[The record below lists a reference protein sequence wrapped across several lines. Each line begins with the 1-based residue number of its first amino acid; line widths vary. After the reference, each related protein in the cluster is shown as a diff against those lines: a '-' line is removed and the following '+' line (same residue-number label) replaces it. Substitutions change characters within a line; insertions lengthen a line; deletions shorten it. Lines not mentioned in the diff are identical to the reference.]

1 MRYLSV
7 YLIYAAIVVRAL
19 AAPYEEEQAT
29 PVLVFILLLV
39 YGLLLFS
46 EPGLSRRLAW
56 YPWVYLTGQSLVV
69 IAMLFAAP
77 QLDFLPTLFMPLS
90 FQAGLAFER
99 RVSLIWIA
107 AFTLAMVY
115 PLMAGWEWRAAGLM
129 MVLFYTAIDLL
140 MGSYA
145 YLMRRAEV
153 GQQENQRMLGEL
165 RAAYRQLLDS
175 AAREEELAA
184 AQERSRLAQELH
196 DSVTQTLF
204 SMNLTVQSAR
214 MLLPKNP
221 GQADG
226 QLDHLL
232 DLARSAAS
240 EIQMLVSQLRP
251 RSLMKEGLVPALRR
265 LAGER
270 EQRDGLKVALLL
282 EEDGNLPEPLVV
294 GLYRIAQEAL
304 NNIAKHAQIS
314 EATLRLNLAEH
325 PAFLEVEDHGVGFA
339 PGQVAPSADHFGL
352 AGMAERA
359 CQLGWV
365 LRIDSQP
372 GRGTLIRAEEKPE

>member
-7 YLIYAAIVVRAL
+7 YLIFAAVVVRAL
-19 AAPYEEEQAT
+19 AAPFEEEQAT
-29 PVLVFILLLV
+29 PILVFILLLV

-46 EPGLSRRLAW
+46 EPYLTRRLAW
-56 YPWVYLTGQSLVV
+56 YPGVYLTGQSLVV

-99 RVSLIWIA
+99 RVSYVWIA
-107 AFTLAMVY
+107 IFTLAMIY
-115 PLMAGWEWRAAGLM
+115 PLMAGWEWHAVGLL
-129 MVLFYTAIDLL
+129 MVLFYTVIDLL
-140 MGSYA
+140 MVNYA
-145 YLMRRAEV
+145 YLMRRAEQ
-153 GQQENQRMLGEL
+153 GQQENQRLLEEL

-184 AQERSRLAQELH
+184 ARERSRLAQELH

-204 SMNLTVQSAR
+204 SMNLTVQSVR
-214 MLLPKNP
+214 MLLPGNWR
-221 GQADG
+221 QAAG

-232 DLARSAAS
+232 DLAHSAAD
-240 EIQMLVSQLRP
+240 EIQTLVSHLRP
-251 RSLMKEGLVPALRR
+251 RSLVEDGLVPALRR
-265 LAGER
+265 LARER
-270 EQRDGLKVALLL
+270 EQRDGLKIAFLLV
-282 EEDGNLPEPLVV
+282 EDGNLSEPVEV

-304 NNIAKHAQIS
+304 NNIAKHAKTS
-314 EATLRLNLAEH
+314 EAALRLNLAEH
-325 PAFLEVEDHGVGFA
+325 PAFMEVEDHGIGFL
-339 PGQVAPSADHFGL
+339 PGQVALSYDHFGV

-359 CQLGWV
+359 RQLGWV

-372 GRGTLIRAEEKPE
+372 GRGTVIRAEEKLG